1 MAIGANSKK
10 ANSKKNMVKKFNDL
24 GQLNEEAAQLFI
36 QTAREAIE
44 KNGRFTVALT
54 GGSSP
59 VELYKLLATAYRDA
73 VQWEKVFV
81 FWGDERWVPLTD
93 DRSNARMAFETF
105 LNHVPIPKGQIF
117 PMWADHKSPAEFAA
131 EYEEILRSQL
141 QPAGRFD
148 LVLLGMGA
156 DGHTASW
163 FPNTGVLHEY
173 DKWVAAYFLDA
184 QDMYRIT
191 LTIPLVNQAA
201 KVAVIT
207 YGSGKAEALYEVL
220 RGKRNTEQYPAQL
233 IDGTEDGRVTWFV
246 DEAAAQRL

>member
-1 MAIGANSKK
+1 
-10 ANSKKNMVKKFNDL
+10 MVKKFNDL
-24 GQLNEEAAQLFI
+24 GQLNEAAAQLFI
-36 QTAREAIE
+36 NSAREAIE

-59 VELYKLLATAYRDA
+59 VELYKLLATAPYRDA
-73 VQWEKVFV
+73 VDWNNVFV

-93 DRSNARMAFETF
+93 DLSNARMAFET
-105 LNHVPIPKGQIF
+105 LLDHVPVPKQQVF
-117 PMWADHKSPAEFAA
+117 PMWADGVSPADFAQV
-131 EYEEILRSQL
+131 YEGTLRSHL
-141 QPAGRFD
+141 KPAGRFD

-201 KVAVIT
+201 KVAVIA
-207 YGSGKAEALYEVL
+207 YGAGKAHALYEVL
-220 RGKRNTEQYPAQL
+220 RGERNIEQYPAQL
-233 IDGTEDGRVTWFV
+233 IDMTVDGRVTWFV
-246 DEAAAQRL
+246 DEAAAAKS

>member
-1 MAIGANSKK
+1 
-10 ANSKKNMVKKFNDL
+10 MVKKFNDL
-24 GQLNEEAAQLFI
+24 KQLNEEAVQLFI

-44 KNGRFTVALT
+44 NKGRFTVALT

-59 VELYKLLATAYRDA
+59 VELYKLLATAPYRDE

-81 FWGDERWVPLTD
+81 FWGDERWVPLAD
-93 DRSNARMAFETF
+93 DRSNARMAFETL
-105 LNHVPIPKGQIF
+105 LNHVPIPKEQIF
-117 PMWADHKSPAEFAA
+117 PMWADGMSPADFAHV
-131 EYEEILRSQL
+131 YEDTLRSHL
-141 QPAGRFD
+141 QPPGRFD

-163 FPNTGVLHEY
+163 FPKTGVLHEY

-201 KVAVIT
+201 KVAVIA
-207 YGSGKAEALYEVL
+207 YGANKAEALYEVL
-220 RGKRNTEQYPAQL
+220 RGERNTEQYPAQL
-233 IDGTEDGRVTWFV
+233 IDTSEEGRVTWFV
-246 DEAAAQRL
+246 DEAAAQRV